1 MPPSTPKTLKPLK
14 PLKIV
19 AARLNHETNT
29 FSPVP
34 TPLAAFGPDGP
45 TFGDAASAQA
55 RGSRTALGAFIDAAE
70 RRGAALTVA
79 VNATANPS
87 GRVDGAAYEQLA
99 GVIVAAVAGGC
110 DAILLDLHGAM
121 VTERFDDGEGELL
134 RRIRAIAPDTP
145 LAVAL
150 DLHGNITQQMVDCAD
165 VIVGFKTYP
174 HVDMYETGGHAARL
188 LFEWIDGEGGAGGP
202 GGAGRPGGSGG
213 DGAGSRPHV
222 AWAQPPLLSHTLRSG
237 TGEGAMQRAVERAR
251 GLEREG
257 LLAATVFAG
266 FSLAD
271 FRDAG
276 VSVVTVGRSLEE
288 AQRAA
293 DELARSIWDE
303 RDGFVYTSVPLADSV
318 AQARTLHARAGGP
331 PVLLL
336 DHGDNVMSGGTC
348 DTTDLLEECLR
359 QGLSGI
365 GVGPLCDPD
374 AVAAAFAAGIGATV
388 DVALGNLRPLGL
400 GTDPRPRMRVQ
411 ARVGALTDGRFRISG
426 PIYTGETWAM
436 GRTAVLETD
445 AFTAIVTERPMEPLD
460 LGVFTSTG
468 VDPARFDYL
477 ILKSRMYC
485 RPSFV
490 PIAAALVECDSR
502 GVTSSDYALF
512 RFEHVRRP
520 IYPLDAGAS
529 A

>member
-1 MPPSTPKTLKPLK
+1 M
-14 PLKIV
+14 KIV

-34 TPLAAFGPDGP
+34 TPLASFGPDGP
-45 TFGDAASAQA
+45 TFGTEAYRQA
-55 RGSRTALGAFIDAAE
+55 KGSRTGLGAFIDAAE
-70 RRGAALTVA
+70 RHGDALTVA

-87 GRVDGAAYEQLA
+87 GRVDGDAYERLA
-99 GVIVAAVAGGC
+99 GSIVDAVRTGA

-134 RRIRAIAPDTP
+134 QRLRSVAPDTP
-145 LAVAL
+145 LGVAL
-150 DLHGNITQQMVDCAD
+150 DLHGNVTQAMVDHAD

-174 HVDMYETGGHAARL
+174 HVDMYETGEHAARL
-188 LFEWIDGEGGAGGP
+188 LFAWLDG
-202 GGAGRPGGSGG
+202 GR
-213 DGAGSRPHV
+213 RPHV
-222 AWAQPPLLSHTLRSG
+222 AWAQPPLLSHTLRSA
-237 TGEGAMQRAVERAR
+237 TGDGAMQRAVERAR
-251 GLEREG
+251 QFERDGLP
-257 LLAATVFAG
+257 AATVFAG

-276 VSVVTVGRSLEE
+276 VSVVTVGHSPEE

-293 DELARSIWDE
+293 DELARSIWTDRE
-303 RDGFVYTSVPLADSV
+303 GFVYASVPLAESV
-318 AQARTLHARAGGP
+318 AQARSLHAHAGGR

-348 DTTDLLEECLR
+348 DTTDVLEECLR
-359 QGLSGI
+359 QGLSNI
-365 GVGPLCDPD
+365 GVGPLCDPE
-374 AVAAAFAAGIGATV
+374 AVAVATSAGLGATLDLEV
-388 DVALGNLRPLGL
+388 GNVRPLGL
-400 GTDPRPRMRVQ
+400 GSDPRARMRVS
-411 ARVGALTDGRFRISG
+411 ARVRALTDGRFGITG

-436 GRTAVLETD
+436 GRTAVLESD

-490 PIAAALVECDSR
+490 PIAAGLAECDSR
-502 GVTSSDYALF
+502 GVTSSDYSLF
-512 RFEHVRRP
+512 RFARVRRP
-520 IYPLDAGAS
+520 IYPLDPGADYR
-529 A
+529 